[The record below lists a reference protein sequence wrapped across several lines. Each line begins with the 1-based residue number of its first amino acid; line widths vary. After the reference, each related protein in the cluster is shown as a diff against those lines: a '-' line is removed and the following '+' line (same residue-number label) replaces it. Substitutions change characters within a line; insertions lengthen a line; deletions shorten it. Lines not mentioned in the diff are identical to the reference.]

1 MTTLRTKVNNSV
13 LGYISNLSAGETLST
28 TLTVGGTTAGA
39 AEFKGITSVS
49 NATDATSPTAAAFKV
64 SGGIATEL
72 QLRTGGNAWVGD
84 VAAGTGVATV
94 RKLTVSNILNDAS
107 AQAQIISKC
116 DRTEIRMG
124 ATSQSAAFPDN
135 SFIQAV
141 PGRTGSG
148 MFLVSGTGDDTSY
161 VKIGAGSTAFSAP
174 GVTINKSGTASSAY
188 TGGTLIVV
196 GGAGFSDTIRING
209 DVHATYFRGTATAAQ
224 YQDVAEKYVPDAEY
238 LPGTVVSFGGE
249 KEITLSTTEADTAI
263 AGVISTAP
271 AYMMGSEIAGGVYVA
286 LLGRVPCKVVGTIK
300 KGDLMVSSGIP
311 GVATS
316 YKNLQP
322 GSPPQGSVIGK
333 ALENYDNFDQIGVIE
348 VVVGRV

>member
-1 MTTLRTKVNNSV
+1 MT
-13 LGYISNLSAGETLST
+13 I
-28 TLTVGGTTAGA
+28 GGTTAGA
-39 AEFKGITSVS
+39 AEFKGITTVS

-64 SGGIATEL
+64 SGGAAVSL
-72 QLRTGGNAWVGD
+72 KLVVGGNGYIGD
-84 VAAGTGVATV
+84 AGAGTGFSGS
-94 RKLTVSNILNDAS
+94 RLFRVSNMIND
-107 AQAQIISKC
+107 
-116 DRTEIRMG
+116 
-124 ATSQSAAFPDN
+124 SAADARVLVACDLTQLTFQSNPRSN
-135 SFIQAV
+135 STLPNAAVIQAV
-141 PGRTGSG
+141 TGGTGNGLFITS
-148 MFLVSGTGDDTSY
+148 TGDDTSY
-161 VKIGAGSTAFSAP
+161 VKLGAGSTAYTSPSLTIKKSDSA
-174 GVTINKSGTASSAY
+174 ASSKT
-188 TGGTLIVV
+188 TGAVLV
-196 GGAGFSDTIRING
+196 SG
-209 DVHATYFRGTATAAQ
+209 DMGVSGDIWTTVLHGTATAAQ

-263 AGVISTAP
+263 AGVISTDP
-271 AYMMGSEIAGGVYVA
+271 GYMMGSEIEGGVYVA

-300 KGDLMVSSGIP
+300 KGDLIVSSGIP

>member
-13 LGYISNLSAGETLST
+13 LGYISNLSAGDVAST
-28 TLTVGGTTAGA
+28 TMTIGGTTAGA
-39 AEFKGITSVS
+39 AEFKGITTVS
-49 NATDATSPTAAAFKV
+49 NVTDATSPTAAAFKV
-64 SGGIATEL
+64 SGGAAVSL
-72 QLRTGGNAWVGD
+72 KLVVGGNGYFGD
-84 VAAGTGVATV
+84 PAAGTGFAGTRMLKVA
-94 RKLTVSNILNDAS
+94 NMINDPA
-107 AQAQIISKC
+107 AVAIVTAYC
-116 DRTEIRMG
+116 DRSQLTMG
-124 ATSQSAAFPDN
+124 VFPRTNVGLPDAAYLQATTGGTGNGLFLTSTADDTGYVKLGVGSTAYTSPALTIKKSDSAA
-135 SFIQAV
+135 SSKTTGAV
-141 PGRTGSG
+141 
-148 MFLVSGTGDDTSY
+148 LVSGDMGVSGDIWTT
-161 VKIGAGSTAFSAP
+161 V
-174 GVTINKSGTASSAY
+174 
-188 TGGTLIVV
+188 L
-196 GGAGFSDTIRING
+196 
-209 DVHATYFRGTATAAQ
+209 HGTATAAQ

-271 AYMMGSEIAGGVYVA
+271 AYMMGSEIEGGVYVA